1 MGDLEKAIY
10 ILELKMARV
19 LKENQNKNFDE
30 VNKIICN
37 LKEEKRKVYLRDEET
52 IKKGLEE
59 YRKDVREVEEDV

>member
-52 IKKGLEE
+52 IKKVLEE
-59 YRKDVREVEEDV
+59 YIKDVREVEEDV